1 MKWVTGLALG
11 VVIVFVYFVLFASL
25 WEGSDAPAWLYFWG
39 FWVGSFAV
47 VCLVCRASDVA
58 GRRRDLKS
66 PATS

>member
-1 MKWVTGLALG
+1 VIGLPLG

-25 WEGSDAPAWLYFWG
+25 WEASDAPTWLYFWG
-39 FWVGSFAV
+39 LWVDSFTV
-47 VCLVCRASDVA
+47 VCRACDVA